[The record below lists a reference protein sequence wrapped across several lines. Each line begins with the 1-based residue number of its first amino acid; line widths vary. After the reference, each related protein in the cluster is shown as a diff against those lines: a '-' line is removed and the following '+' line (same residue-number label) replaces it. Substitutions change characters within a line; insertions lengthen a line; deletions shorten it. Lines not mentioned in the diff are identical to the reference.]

1 MQVTP
6 QIRFRGMEPSPALE
20 AAVKHRIERLAQF
33 HPRIT
38 ACNVVIEAPSKRS
51 QQGGI
56 YRVSAHLV
64 VPGADLAV
72 GNGMQDHAHED
83 AYVAVRDCFDALQ
96 RRLEDV
102 VRKKSGYRAKQH
114 PVKLHGAVDRLDPE
128 EGFGFIRD
136 DDGREFFFRRE
147 SVTSEK
153 DWQSL
158 AVGTEVHFDENEG
171 EQGPHASA
179 VSVA

>member
-6 QIRFRGMEPSPALE
+6 QIHFRGMEPSPALE

-38 ACNVVIEAPSKRS
+38 ACNVVIEAPDRHSR
-51 QQGGI
+51 QGGI
-56 YRVSAHLV
+56 FRVSAHLV
-64 VPGADLAV
+64 LPGADLTA
-72 GNGMQDHAHED
+72 GNGVQDHAHED

-96 RRLEDV
+96 RRVEDV
-102 VRKKSGYRAKQH
+102 VRKKSGYRVKHH
-114 PVKLHGAVDRLDPE
+114 PATLYGAIDRLVPE

-136 DDGREFFFRRE
+136 NDGREFFFRRE
-147 SVTSEK
+147 SVTSET

-158 AVGTEVHFDENEG
+158 AVGTKVRFDENEG
-171 EQGPHASA
+171 EQGPHASV